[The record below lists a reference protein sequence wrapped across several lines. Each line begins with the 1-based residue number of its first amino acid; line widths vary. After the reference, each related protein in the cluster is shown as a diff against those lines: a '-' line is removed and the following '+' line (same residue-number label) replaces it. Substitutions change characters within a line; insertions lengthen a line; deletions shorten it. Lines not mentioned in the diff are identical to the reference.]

1 MRLDGMF
8 GLHHFLFL
16 LIAIALGS
24 VIVYIFYAKLK
35 DENKRTLALKILSAI
50 WFSFGLAHQIV
61 YAAEVMNGPNLSG
74 WTWPQLMLPFT
85 YCSLLSIVTPLV
97 IIFFKKDNRAL
108 HCLTYFSFFGGF
120 SIFFPAW
127 LSDNTSFFLPS
138 SILAMFHHSFMLLTS
153 VLLIVTKYIKPSM
166 KRFYIYPIGV
176 AMIILL
182 GVLEKYVMKF
192 PIGMMIGVPLF
203 DKMPHLTSWWGL
215 WLGGSFLVFIFLFL
229 YEFMMYKKEAKEIFD
244 MRGIFDSFKFKD
256 KENKPKKDKKKK

>member
-1 MRLDGMF
+1 MF

-16 LIAIALGS
+16 LITIALGS

-35 DENKRTLALKILSAI
+35 DENKRTLALKILAGI

-61 YAAEVMNGPNLSG
+61 YAAEVMRGPNLAG

-85 YCSLLSIVTPLV
+85 YCSFLSIVTPLV

-127 LSDNTSFFLPS
+127 LNDNVTFFLPS
-138 SILAMFHHSFMLLTS
+138 SILAMFHHAFMLLTS
-153 VLLIVTKYIKPSM
+153 ILLITTKYIKPSM
-166 KRFYIYPIGV
+166 KRFYIYPVGV

-182 GVLEKYVMKF
+182 GVLEKYVLKF

-215 WLGGSFLVFIFLFL
+215 WLGGSFLVLVFLFL
-229 YEFMMYKKEAKEIFD
+229 YEFMVYKKEAKEIFD
-244 MRGIFDSFKFKD
+244 VRGIFDDFTFIKNKD
-256 KENKPKKDKKKK
+256 KKDKKDKKKK